1 MAGEVRTR
9 AVTAKAINYGESD
22 LVVTLVTESEGVV
35 KAIAKG
41 AAKSLKRFSGCF
53 EPFTGIEVTY
63 RPGRGDALGRIGSA
77 DVLSARAGIRSGLD
91 RIEAGAVMLELA
103 ARIPVPTEESSAA
116 YGLLSSVL
124 DQLAVSPEPETLLA
138 GYWLRHLVLA
148 GYGIGLGVCSDCGS
162 DTGEV
167 IYYRGGAGCVCGR
180 CSGSSTVELSR
191 GLAGFIGYVDKS
203 DASSLGRLRLTRM
216 VREEAIGFLKGCT
229 RALTDVSPRTLKPV
243 TGGR

>member
-22 LVVTLVTESEGVV
+22 LVVTLVTESDGVV

-53 EPFTGIEVTY
+53 EPFTGIDVSY
-63 RPGRGDALGRIGSA
+63 RPGRGESLGRISSA
-77 DVLSARAGIRSGLD
+77 DVVSARAGIRSGLD

-103 ARIPVPTEESSAA
+103 ARITVPPEESVDA
-116 YGLLSSVL
+116 YGLLSTAL

-138 GYWLRHLVLA
+138 GYWLRHLGLA
-148 GYGIGLGVCSDCGS
+148 GYAIGLGVCSDCGS

-167 IYYRGGAGCVCGR
+167 IFYRGGAGCVCGR
-180 CSGSSTVELSR
+180 CSGSRPVELSR
-191 GLAGFIGYVDKS
+191 GLAGFIGYVAKS
-203 DASSLGRLRLTRM
+203 DATSLGRLRLTRA
-216 VREEAIGFLKGCT
+216 VRDEAIGFLKGCT
-229 RALTDVSPRTLKPV
+229 RAMTDISPRTLKHTV
-243 TGGR
+243 GR